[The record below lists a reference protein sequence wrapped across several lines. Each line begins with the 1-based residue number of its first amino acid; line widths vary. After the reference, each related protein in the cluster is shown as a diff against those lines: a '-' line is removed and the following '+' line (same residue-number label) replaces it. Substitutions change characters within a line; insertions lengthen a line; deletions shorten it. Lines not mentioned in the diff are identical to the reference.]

1 MKNIEIEI
9 LKSLF
14 FDYWK
19 NIVIVVLCFF
29 LFKSC
34 QGERQTALAMETQI
48 ETTKQ
53 YVKNSDGFVAKV
65 DSLKKVSAKLKKDI
79 ALIKNDSIARIN
91 EIAAL
96 KTKVN
101 TQLAAIKTYSTND
114 IAKHYQGR
122 YNDKKGVVVTQY
134 GVALSDGIAKQNLS
148 ELSVCDGAKTEMEV
162 VKTDLQTQKRIVG
175 KQDQYIAVSDESFRV
190 LQLAKTEKDKAF
202 ESQQATIKTAEKGIR
217 KERNKKNFWKVTS
230 GVILAGAGYLL
241 ITQ

>member
-1 MKNIEIEI
+1 MKNIDTEI

-19 NIVIVVLCFF
+19 NIALVVLCFF

-34 QGERQTALAMETQI
+34 QGEKQTALAMETQI

-53 YVKNSDGFVAKV
+53 HLKNSDGFTAKV
-65 DSLKKVSAKLKKDI
+65 AVLKKEAEKLKKDI

-91 EIAAL
+91 EIAKL
-96 KTKVN
+96 KLKVSS
-101 TQLAAIKTYSTND
+101 QLAVIKTYSAND
-114 IAKHYQGR
+114 IAKHYQER

-148 ELSVCDGAKTEMEV
+148 ELAVCDGAKIEMEV
-162 VKTDLQTQKRIVG
+162 VKTDLQTQKRIIG
-175 KQDQYIAVSDESFRV
+175 KQDQYIAVSDESYRV
-190 LQLAKTEKDKAF
+190 LRLAINEKDKAF

-217 KERNKKNFWKVTS
+217 IEKNKKNFWKVTS

-241 ITQ
+241 ITK